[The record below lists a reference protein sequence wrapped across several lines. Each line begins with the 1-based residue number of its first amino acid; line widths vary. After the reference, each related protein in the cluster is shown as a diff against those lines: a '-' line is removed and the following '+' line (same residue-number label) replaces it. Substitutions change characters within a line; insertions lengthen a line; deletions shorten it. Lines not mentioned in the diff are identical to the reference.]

1 MSSDKSYQAY
11 GRYLVTWD
19 RLNAVLD
26 AAIIKE
32 TGLTPA
38 HGVLLVGSLTYKS
51 RLGVLRSLL
60 GMAVGAKADA
70 IPLLTEIA
78 QDSKRQPMVQGVAA
92 DGPAG
97 SLSFTRHDLSVRL
110 GASVVTYQS
119 DEIETSAEELATD
132 IDAIQQALGITE
144 ADLAQIQHVVAAT
157 LTKRKKD
164 KEAEAADA

>member
-1 MSSDKSYQAY
+1 MSSDQSYQAY
-11 GRYLVTWD
+11 GRYLVTWN

-26 AAIIKE
+26 ASIIKE
-32 TGLTPA
+32 TGISPA

-60 GMAVGAKADA
+60 GMAGGAKADA

-78 QDSKRQPMVQGVAA
+78 QNSKRQPIVQGAAA

-110 GASVVTYQS
+110 GAAVVTYQG
-119 DEIETSAEELATD
+119 DELESAAEALATD
-132 IDAIQQALGITE
+132 IAAIQQALGVTE
-144 ADLAQIQHVVAAT
+144 ADLAQIAHVMSAT
-157 LTKRKKD
+157 LAKRRKD
-164 KEAEAADA
+164 KEAESADA